1 MTFGYDNPVAGHRGK
16 IDWYVDDRWGGRVAN
31 RFLHLVRHGEATAD
45 GRLTERGER
54 QARLVG
60 RRVAGLPIATIQH
73 SPLPRAVRTTQLIS
87 ECLPDVA
94 VQVSELLDDYVPPVP
109 DPQALP
115 EVYLRFLDGVTAEE
129 YAVGARLAE
138 AALARYA
145 VPAEVDTHDL
155 VVTHNFQ
162 IGWFVRH
169 ALHAPDWRWLGLNQ
183 GNCALTTILYRPDR
197 PPALVLFNDMGHLP
211 PELRWTGFPADQHV

>member
-1 MTFGYDNPVAGHRGK
+1 M
-16 IDWYVDDRWGGRVAN
+16 AN

-45 GRLTERGER
+45 GRLTERGEQ

-60 RRVAGLPIATIQH
+60 RRLAGLPITTIQH

-87 ECLPDVA
+87 ECLPEVP
-94 VQVSELLDDYVPPVP
+94 VQVSELLDDHVPPVP
-109 DPQALP
+109 DPQSLP
-115 EVYLRFLDGVTAEE
+115 DVYLRFLDGVTAEE

-138 AALARYA
+138 AAIARYA

-169 ALHAPDWRWLGLNQ
+169 ALHAPGWRWLGLNQ
-183 GNCALTTILYRPDR
+183 GNCALTTILYRSDR